1 MEYGDFSVVKDTQVG
16 EGTVIR
22 GHCNIFGSK
31 IGRDCKIGPMAYLEP
46 GSSMGDRSTLRPGC
60 HIGDGVTIG
69 NDVFVGPGVY
79 TTNDLYPAPL
89 HVPPLKTDICD
100 GAVIGAGA
108 ILLPV
113 RIGHKAFVAAGAVV
127 TRGRAGLRRRGRLAR
142 ENNGQHKGYSLCRKA
157 EDAGRRQGSEGPYVL
172 GTICRAR

>member
-1 MEYGDFSVVKDTQVG
+1 MQYGDFSVVRDTEVG

-31 IGRDCKIGPMAYLEP
+31 IGKDCKIGPMAYLEP

-89 HVPPLKTDICD
+89 HVPPLKTQICD

-127 TRGRAGLRRRGRLAR
+127 TRDVPDHAVVAGSPAKLIGST
-142 ENNGQHKGYSLCRKA
+142 K
-157 EDAGRRQGSEGPYVL
+157 DAGFVEKQRIRDAGGDPRGP
-172 GTICRAR
+172 TS